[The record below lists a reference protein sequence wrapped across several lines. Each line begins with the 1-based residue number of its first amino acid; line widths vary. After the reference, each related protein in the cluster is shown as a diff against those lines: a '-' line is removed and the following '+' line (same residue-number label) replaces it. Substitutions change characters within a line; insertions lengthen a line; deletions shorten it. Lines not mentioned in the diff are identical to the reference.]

1 MVLIGSNYHRQLR
14 GGIVDIRKILESQA
28 NRFLWPFHELGILV
42 HGVIRKEY
50 QPKIT
55 GLKLVESL
63 VGTCLLSHKV
73 HMLFR

>member
-14 GGIVDIRKILESQA
+14 GGIVDIRKFLESQA

-42 HGVIRKEY
+42 HGVFRKEY
-50 QPKIT
+50 QPKIR